1 MSKLLDIQGLRVHFD
16 TLDGPVEALHSVSLS
31 VNEGEIMGV
40 VGESG
45 CGKSVTSLVTIGLA
59 TCDVDDGSITFDGDE
74 LIQRTPQGTER
85 TLSVLKYF
93 SSFFTLGLIFSLFW
107 TFLEPI
113 QGLQISA
120 VMLIAF
126 SICFVSRRI
135 LDAPRSRHEKFMR
148 SIRGNKISMIFQEPM
163 TALNPLYTVEKQVS
177 EVLRQHDKLD
187 AAESSMGLRI
197 GQALVYPATLLSNF
211 VRNDKKAGL
220 QLLGTFFFIFLIHQG
235 GSSDLALD
243 FLILPVEI
251 LGVAALEIL
260 DIILYIPG
268 LIITE
273 LIIPSLI
280 FLSEETILGKF
291 AGISDYLDGLEI
303 IVMLFFVF
311 IEYVAARYLAFKV
324 WAYFHLPR
332 VSFLFEKLETVLSK
346 TPQIIVGYVV
356 LFILLWIPFGVLMT
370 IIGSVVI
377 LAIPPIQISGFLRLD
392 PAHTGQV
399 VRILREVK
407 IPNPEVV
414 VKMYPHELSGGMR
427 QRVMIAMMMACEPKL
442 LIADEPTTALDVTI
456 QAQILNLMKDLR
468 DREGTAIMM
477 ITHDLGVIAETCDA
491 VTVMYAGSVVET
503 GSLKQVL
510 GSPRMPYTIGL
521 LHSIPRIKEAGEERV
536 DLPIIPGQ
544 VPDPNEEFDGC
555 RFHPRCPFADDL
567 CRAKPPQM
575 QEVAPGHYAA
585 CHHTE
590 VTDNLVLAQEA
601 FSSEEFLQS
610 GVNVQ

>member
-31 VNEGEIMGV
+31 VKEGQIMGV

-59 TCDVDDGSITFDGDE
+59 TCDVDEGSIKFEGNE
-74 LIQRTPQGTER
+74 LIQKTPQNIQKI
-85 TLSVLKYF
+85 LSVVKYF
-93 SSFFTLGLIFSLFW
+93 SSFFTIGLILSLFW

-113 QGLQISA
+113 QGLQASA
-120 VMLIAF
+120 IMLTGF
-126 SICFVSRRI
+126 SICFISARI
-135 LDAPRSRHEKFMR
+135 LDSPRNRHEKFMR

-163 TALNPLYTVEKQVS
+163 TALNPLYTVEKQVA
-177 EVLRQHDKLD
+177 EVLKQHNRLD
-187 AAESSMGLRI
+187 DTEINKAIKFGKSIISPAEMLIRFLRNDLKGVLPLISLFVLILIFHQTNNSSVVLGLIANKYAVMVIASAFLWLVFSTLFIERNEEARSLAAAEDIPTSI
-197 GQALVYPATLLSNF
+197 GFIGIVRLIDDFTRNKYALIMVSWL
-211 VRNDKKAGL
+211 V
-220 QLLGTFFFIFLIHQG
+220 
-235 GSSDLALD
+235 
-243 FLILPVEI
+243 IL
-251 LGVAALEIL
+251 
-260 DIILYIPG
+260 
-268 LIITE
+268 
-273 LIIPSLI
+273 
-280 FLSEETILGKF
+280 
-291 AGISDYLDGLEI
+291 
-303 IVMLFFVF
+303 
-311 IEYVAARYLAFKV
+311 
-324 WAYFHLPR
+324 
-332 VSFLFEKLETVLSK
+332 
-346 TPQIIVGYVV
+346 
-356 LFILLWIPFGVLMT
+356 ILLWIPFGVLMT
-370 IIGSVVI
+370 IIFSVAI
-377 LAIPPIQISGFLRLD
+377 LAIPPIQISNYFNLD
-392 PAHTGQV
+392 PAHTRQV
-399 VRILREVK
+399 VRILKEVR
-407 IPNPEVV
+407 IPNPEAV

-521 LHSIPRIKEAGEERV
+521 LHSIPRIKEVGEERV

-544 VPDPNEEFDGC
+544 VPDPNEKFDGC

-567 CRAKPPQM
+567 CRTKPPQM

-590 VTDNLVLAQEA
+590 VTDNLVAAQEA

>member
-93 SSFFTLGLIFSLFW
+93 SSFFTLGLILSLFW

-120 VMLIAF
+120 VMLSAF
-126 SICFVSRRI
+126 SVCFVSRRI

-163 TALNPLYTVEKQVS
+163 TALNPLYTVEKQVA
-177 EVLRQHDKLD
+177 EVLRQHEKLD

-197 GQALVYPATLLSNF
+197 GQALFYPATLLSNF
-211 VRNDKKAGL
+211 VRSDMRAGL
-220 QLLGTFFFIFLIHQG
+220 QLIGAFMFIFIVHQSG
-235 GSSDLALD
+235 NTDTILD
-243 FLILPVEI
+243 FLILPIKLLMFIIV
-251 LGVAALEIL
+251 GFL
-260 DIILYIPG
+260 DVLAF
-268 LIITE
+268 
-273 LIIPSLI
+273 IPSYLG
-280 FLSEETILGKF
+280 LSGDSIVLMQ
-291 AGISDYLDGLEI
+291 ILEI
-303 IVMLFFVF
+303 IGIIVVVMFIPSELVVGAIFF
-311 IEYVAARYLAFKV
+311 EY
-324 WAYFHLPR
+324 AYIGI
-332 VSFLFEKLETVLSK
+332 SK
-346 TPQIIVGYVV
+346 TPKFLVWYLVI
-356 LFILLWIPFGVLMT
+356 LILLWVPFGVLMT
-370 IIGSVVI
+370 IIASVAI

-392 PAHTGQV
+392 PAHTRQV

-407 IPNPEVV
+407 IPNPEAV

-468 DREGTAIMM
+468 DREGTAILM

-521 LHSIPRIKEAGEERV
+521 LHSIPRIKESGEERV

-544 VPDPNEEFDGC
+544 VPDPNEKFDGC

-567 CRAKPPQM
+567 CRTKPPQM

-590 VTDNLVLAQEA
+590 VTDNLVAAQEA

>member
-16 TLDGPVEALHSVSLS
+16 TLDGPVEALHSVTLS

-45 CGKSVTSLVTIGLA
+45 CGKSVTSLVSIGLA

-74 LIQRTPQGTER
+74 LIQKTPQETEKI
-85 TLSVLKYF
+85 LSILKYF
-93 SSFFTLGLIFSLFW
+93 SSFFTLGFILSLFL
-107 TFLEPI
+107 TFFEPI
-113 QGLQISA
+113 QGLRISA
-120 VMLIAF
+120 VMLTAF

-163 TALNPLYTVEKQVS
+163 TALNPLYTVEKQVA
-177 EVLRQHDKLD
+177 EVLKQHGKLD
-187 AAESSMGLRI
+187 DGESSLGLRI
-197 GQALVYPATLLSNF
+197 GQALFYPATLLSNF
-211 VRNDKKAGL
+211 VRSDMRAGF
-220 QLLGTFFFIFLIHQG
+220 QLIGAFMFIFLVHQTG
-235 GSSDLALD
+235 NTDTILDL
-243 FLILPVEI
+243 LILPIKFLLFV
-251 LGVAALEIL
+251 
-260 DIILYIPG
+260 LYG
-268 LIITE
+268 LIDV
-273 LIIPSLI
+273 LGIIPS
-280 FLSEETILGKF
+280 ILGTSKTTDYVIYLIEILV
-291 AGISDYLDGLEI
+291 AGAIIYPINEYIIPRIFFFDKWVFNVINRTPNLLVWYVVI
-303 IVMLFFVF
+303 IVL
-311 IEYVAARYLAFKV
+311 I
-324 WAYFHLPR
+324 
-332 VSFLFEKLETVLSK
+332 
-346 TPQIIVGYVV
+346 
-356 LFILLWIPFGVLMT
+356 WIPFGVLMT
-370 IIGSVVI
+370 IIGSVAI

-392 PAHTGQV
+392 PAHTRQV

-407 IPNPEVV
+407 IPNPEAV

-521 LHSIPRIKEAGEERV
+521 LHSIPRIKEVGEERV

-544 VPDPNEEFDGC
+544 VPDPNEKFDGC

-567 CRAKPPQM
+567 CRTKPPQM

-590 VTDNLVLAQEA
+590 VTDNLVAAQEA

>member
-1 MSKLLDIQGLRVHFD
+1 MSELLDIQGLRVHFD

-31 VNEGEIMGV
+31 VKEGQIMGV

-59 TCDVDDGSITFDGDE
+59 TCDVDEGSIKFEGNE
-74 LIQRTPQGTER
+74 LIQKTPQNIQKI
-85 TLSVLKYF
+85 LSVLKYS
-93 SSFFTLGLIFSLFW
+93 SSFFTIGLILSLFW
-107 TFLEPI
+107 TFFEPI
-113 QGLQISA
+113 KGLQASA
-120 VMLIAF
+120 IMLTGF
-126 SICFVSRRI
+126 SICFVSARI
-135 LDAPRSRHEKFMR
+135 LDSPRNRHEKFMR

-163 TALNPLYTVEKQVS
+163 TALNPLYTVEKQVA
-177 EVLRQHDKLD
+177 EVLKQHNRLVDTEINK
-187 AAESSMGLRI
+187 AIKFGKSIISPAEM
-197 GQALVYPATLLSNF
+197 LVRFL
-211 VRNDKKAGL
+211 RNDLKGVL
-220 QLLGTFFFIFLIHQG
+220 PLI
-235 GSSDLALD
+235 SL
-243 FLILPVEI
+243 FVLILIFHQTNNSSVV
-251 LGVAALEIL
+251 L
-260 DIILYIPG
+260 G
-268 LIITE
+268 LIANKYAVMVIASAFLWLVFSTLFVERNEEARSLFNKSTGEEDILITIGYIGIIR
-273 LIIPSLI
+273 LIDDFTRNNYALI
-280 FLSEETILGKF
+280 VVSWLV
-291 AGISDYLDGLEI
+291 I
-303 IVMLFFVF
+303 I
-311 IEYVAARYLAFKV
+311 
-324 WAYFHLPR
+324 
-332 VSFLFEKLETVLSK
+332 
-346 TPQIIVGYVV
+346 
-356 LFILLWIPFGVLMT
+356 ILLWIPFGVLMT
-370 IIGSVVI
+370 IIFSVAI
-377 LAIPPIQISGFLRLD
+377 LAIPPIQISNYFNLD
-392 PAHTGQV
+392 PAHTRQV
-399 VRILREVK
+399 VRILKEVR
-407 IPNPEVV
+407 IPNPEAV

-544 VPDPNEEFDGC
+544 VPDPNEKFDGC

-567 CRAKPPQM
+567 CRTKPPQM

-590 VTDNLVLAQEA
+590 VTDNLVAAQEA

>member
-1 MSKLLDIQGLRVHFD
+1 
-16 TLDGPVEALHSVSLS
+16 
-31 VNEGEIMGV
+31 
-40 VGESG
+40 
-45 CGKSVTSLVTIGLA
+45 
-59 TCDVDDGSITFDGDE
+59 
-74 LIQRTPQGTER
+74 
-85 TLSVLKYF
+85 
-93 SSFFTLGLIFSLFW
+93 
-107 TFLEPI
+107 
-113 QGLQISA
+113 
-120 VMLIAF
+120 
-126 SICFVSRRI
+126 
-135 LDAPRSRHEKFMR
+135 MR

-211 VRNDKKAGL
+211 VRSDMRAGL
-220 QLLGTFFFIFLIHQG
+220 QLIGAFMFIFIVHQSGNTDTILDILTLPISLLIDVFG
-235 GSSDLALD
+235 VL
-243 FLILPVEI
+243 FLIL
-251 LGVAALEIL
+251 
-260 DIILYIPG
+260 DFIPNIAG
-268 LIITE
+268 SSKNIGYLI
-273 LIIPSLI
+273 
-280 FLSEETILGKF
+280 
-291 AGISDYLDGLEI
+291 YLVEI
-303 IVMLFFVF
+303 IVVYSVIDF
-311 IEYVAARYLAFKV
+311 IEWEF
-324 WAYFHLPR
+324 LPAVFR
-332 VSFLFEKLETVLSK
+332 GDILSK
-346 TPQIIVGYVV
+346 TPKSVVWYIVI
-356 LFILLWIPFGVLMT
+356 LILLWVPFGVLMT

-392 PAHTGQV
+392 PAHTRQV
-399 VRILREVK
+399 VRILKEVK
-407 IPNPEVV
+407 IPNPEAV

-590 VTDNLVLAQEA
+590 VTDNVVLAQEA

>member
-1 MSKLLDIQGLRVHFD
+1 MSELLDIQGLRVHFD

-31 VNEGEIMGV
+31 VKEGQIMGV

-59 TCDVDDGSITFDGDE
+59 TCDVDEGSIKFEGNE
-74 LIQRTPQGTER
+74 LIQKTPQNIQKI
-85 TLSVLKYF
+85 LSVLKYS
-93 SSFFTLGLIFSLFW
+93 SSFFTIGLILSLFW
-107 TFLEPI
+107 TFFEPI
-113 QGLQISA
+113 KGLQASA
-120 VMLIAF
+120 IMLTGF
-126 SICFVSRRI
+126 SICFVSARI
-135 LDAPRSRHEKFMR
+135 LDSPRNRHEKFMR

-163 TALNPLYTVEKQVS
+163 TALNPLYTVEKQVA
-177 EVLRQHDKLD
+177 EVLKQHNRLVDTEINK
-187 AAESSMGLRI
+187 AIKFGKSIISPAEM
-197 GQALVYPATLLSNF
+197 LVRFL
-211 VRNDKKAGL
+211 RNDLKGVL
-220 QLLGTFFFIFLIHQG
+220 PLI
-235 GSSDLALD
+235 SL
-243 FLILPVEI
+243 FVLILIFHQTNNSSVV
-251 LGVAALEIL
+251 L
-260 DIILYIPG
+260 G
-268 LIITE
+268 LIANKYAVMVIASAFLWLVFSTLFVERNEEARSLFNKSTGAEDILITIGYMGIIR
-273 LIIPSLI
+273 LIDDFTRNNYALI
-280 FLSEETILGKF
+280 VVSWLV
-291 AGISDYLDGLEI
+291 I
-303 IVMLFFVF
+303 I
-311 IEYVAARYLAFKV
+311 
-324 WAYFHLPR
+324 
-332 VSFLFEKLETVLSK
+332 
-346 TPQIIVGYVV
+346 
-356 LFILLWIPFGVLMT
+356 ILLWIPFGVLMT
-370 IIGSVVI
+370 IIFSVAI
-377 LAIPPIQISGFLRLD
+377 LAIPPIQISNYFNLD
-392 PAHTGQV
+392 PAHTRQV
-399 VRILREVK
+399 VRILKEVR
-407 IPNPEVV
+407 IPNPEAV

-544 VPDPNEEFDGC
+544 VPDPNEKFDGC

-567 CRAKPPQM
+567 CRTKPPQM

-590 VTDNLVLAQEA
+590 VTDNLVAAQEA

>member
-93 SSFFTLGLIFSLFW
+93 SSFFTLGLILSLFW

-120 VMLIAF
+120 VMLTAF

-211 VRNDKKAGL
+211 VRSDMRAGL
-220 QLLGTFFFIFLIHQG
+220 QLIGAFMFIFIVHQSGNNDTILDILTLPISLLI
-235 GSSDLALD
+235 DVFDVL
-243 FLILPVEI
+243 FLIL
-251 LGVAALEIL
+251 
-260 DIILYIPG
+260 DF
-268 LIITE
+268 
-273 LIIPSLI
+273 IPSIAGSSKNIGYLI
-280 FLSEETILGKF
+280 
-291 AGISDYLDGLEI
+291 YLVEI
-303 IVMLFFVF
+303 IVVYSVIDF
-311 IEYVAARYLAFKV
+311 IEWEF
-324 WAYFHLPR
+324 LPAVFR
-332 VSFLFEKLETVLSK
+332 GDILSK
-346 TPQIIVGYVV
+346 TSKSVVWYIVI
-356 LFILLWIPFGVLMT
+356 LILLWVPFGVLMT

-392 PAHTGQV
+392 PAHTRQV

-407 IPNPEVV
+407 IPNPEAV

-567 CRAKPPQM
+567 CRAKPPRM

>member
-74 LIQRTPQGTER
+74 LIQTTPQGTER

-93 SSFFTLGLIFSLFW
+93 SSFFTLGLILSLFW

-120 VMLIAF
+120 VMLTAF

-211 VRNDKKAGL
+211 VRSDMRAGL
-220 QLLGTFFFIFLIHQG
+220 QLIGAFMFIFIVHQSG
-235 GSSDLALD
+235 NTDTILD
-243 FLILPVEI
+243 FLILPIKLLVFI
-251 LGVAALEIL
+251 IVGFL
-260 DIILYIPG
+260 DVL
-268 LIITE
+268 TF
-273 LIIPSLI
+273 IPS
-280 FLSEETILGKF
+280 FLGLSGNGVLLMQILETIG
-291 AGISDYLDGLEI
+291 I
-303 IVMLFFVF
+303 IVVIMFTPYDEVVAGTIFFEF
-311 IEYVAARYLAFKV
+311 
-324 WAYFHLPR
+324 AYIGI
-332 VSFLFEKLETVLSK
+332 SK
-346 TPQIIVGYVV
+346 TPKFAVWYLVI
-356 LFILLWIPFGVLMT
+356 LILLWVPFGVLMT

-392 PAHTGQV
+392 PAHTRQV
-399 VRILREVK
+399 VRILKEVK
-407 IPNPEVV
+407 IPNPEAV

-590 VTDNLVLAQEA
+590 VTDNLVVAQEA

>member
-16 TLDGPVEALHSVSLS
+16 TLDGPVEALHSVTLS

-45 CGKSVTSLVTIGLA
+45 CGKSVTSLVSIGLA

-74 LIQRTPQGTER
+74 LIQKTPQETEKI
-85 TLSVLKYF
+85 LSILKYF
-93 SSFFTLGLIFSLFW
+93 SSFFTLGFILSLFW
-107 TFLEPI
+107 TFFEPI
-113 QGLQISA
+113 QGLRISA
-120 VMLIAF
+120 VMLTAF

-163 TALNPLYTVEKQVS
+163 TALNPLYTVEKQVA
-177 EVLRQHDKLD
+177 EVLKQHGKLD
-187 AAESSMGLRI
+187 DGESSLGLRI
-197 GQALVYPATLLSNF
+197 GQALFYPATLLSNF
-211 VRNDKKAGL
+211 VRSDMRAGF
-220 QLLGTFFFIFLIHQG
+220 QLIGAFMFIFLVHQTG
-235 GSSDLALD
+235 NTDTILDL
-243 FLILPVEI
+243 LILPIKFLLFV
-251 LGVAALEIL
+251 
-260 DIILYIPG
+260 LYG
-268 LIITE
+268 LIDV
-273 LIIPSLI
+273 LGIIPS
-280 FLSEETILGKF
+280 ILGTSKTTDYVIYLIEILV
-291 AGISDYLDGLEI
+291 AGAIIYPIMEYIIPRIFFFDKWVFNVINRTPNLLVWYVVI
-303 IVMLFFVF
+303 IVL
-311 IEYVAARYLAFKV
+311 I
-324 WAYFHLPR
+324 
-332 VSFLFEKLETVLSK
+332 
-346 TPQIIVGYVV
+346 
-356 LFILLWIPFGVLMT
+356 WIPFGVLMT
-370 IIGSVVI
+370 IIGSVAI

-392 PAHTGQV
+392 PAHTRQV
-399 VRILREVK
+399 VRILTEVK
-407 IPNPEVV
+407 IPNPEAV

-521 LHSIPRIKEAGEERV
+521 LHSIPRIKEVGEERV

-544 VPDPNEEFDGC
+544 VPDPNEKFDGC

-567 CRAKPPQM
+567 CRTKPPQM

-590 VTDNLVLAQEA
+590 VTDNLVAAQEA

>member
-93 SSFFTLGLIFSLFW
+93 SSFFTLGLILSLFW

-120 VMLIAF
+120 VMLTAF

-211 VRNDKKAGL
+211 VRSDMRAGL
-220 QLLGTFFFIFLIHQG
+220 QLIGAFMFIFIVHQSGNNDTILDILTLPISLLI
-235 GSSDLALD
+235 DVFDVL
-243 FLILPVEI
+243 FLIL
-251 LGVAALEIL
+251 
-260 DIILYIPG
+260 DFIPNIAG
-268 LIITE
+268 SSKNIGYLI
-273 LIIPSLI
+273 
-280 FLSEETILGKF
+280 
-291 AGISDYLDGLEI
+291 YLVEI
-303 IVMLFFVF
+303 IVVYSVIDF
-311 IEYVAARYLAFKV
+311 IEWEF
-324 WAYFHLPR
+324 LPAVFR
-332 VSFLFEKLETVLSK
+332 GDILSK
-346 TPQIIVGYVV
+346 TSKSVVWYIVI
-356 LFILLWIPFGVLMT
+356 LILLWVPFGVLMT

-392 PAHTGQV
+392 PAHTRQV
-399 VRILREVK
+399 VRILKEVK
-407 IPNPEVV
+407 IPNPEAV

-468 DREGTAIMM
+468 DREGTEIMM

-590 VTDNLVLAQEA
+590 VTDNVVLAQEA